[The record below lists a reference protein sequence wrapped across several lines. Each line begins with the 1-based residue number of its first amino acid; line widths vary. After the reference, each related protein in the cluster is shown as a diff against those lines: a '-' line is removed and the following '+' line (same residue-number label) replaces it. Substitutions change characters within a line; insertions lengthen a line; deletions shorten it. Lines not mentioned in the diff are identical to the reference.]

1 MATMD
6 LVRISS
12 SSERAIIKTSVSRE
26 YFITLMKRARNKF
39 GLKSKDNPNG
49 FFWNVHDENRF
60 HAGGAEYRLE
70 WAGDLDMDF
79 LRK

>member
-1 MATMD
+1 MTTMD
-6 LVRISS
+6 LIRISS
-12 SSERAIIKTSVSRE
+12 SERTIVKTSVSRE

-49 FFWNVHDENRF
+49 FFWNVHKNRF